1 METRRLATFVR
12 IVDVGSLTRAADV
25 LHIAQP
31 ALSQQINALEAELGQ
46 RLLTRSKQGVEPTE
60 AGAALYRHA
69 QVILKQLDDAV
80 AEVGLLGREVA
91 GQVYVG
97 LAPYSTANLIA
108 LPLVRAVRERYPHVM
123 LRVSDNF
130 GLVLSE
136 AMMTGRLHL
145 AILYDS
151 GPIKG
156 LAFERLISEELVLV
170 SCPDK
175 PPVADEV
182 AVETLAEVP
191 LLLPSPLHTIRK
203 VVDRACETAGVQPL
217 LVGEL
222 ESVGLMGQ
230 AVAAGLGAT
239 LLPRSIAD
247 KLAADSGLTTTRL
260 TPGLDVHLSIGTPSS
275 LPLSRAAE
283 CVRDLMRHVVA
294 ATLLGRA

>member
-91 GQVYVG
+91 GQVFLG

-108 LPLVRAVRERYPHVM
+108 LPLLAAVRERYPHIV
-123 LRVSDNF
+123 LRVTDNF

-136 AMMTGRLHL
+136 AMMSGRVHL
-145 AILYDS
+145 AILYDA

-156 LAFERLISEELVLV
+156 LVFERLITEELVLV
-170 SCPDK
+170 CGPSTA
-175 PPVADEV
+175 VGDEV
-182 AVETLAEVP
+182 SVEVLAELP
-191 LLLPSPLHTIRK
+191 LMLPSPLHTIRK
-203 VVDRACETAGVQPL
+203 AVNLACDVAGIQPL
-217 LVGEL
+217 VVAEV
-222 ESVGLMGQ
+222 ESVGLMGR
-230 AVAAGLGAT
+230 AVSAGLAAT
-239 LLPRSIAD
+239 VLPGSVAERLISGSDLRMVRIAP
-247 KLAADSGLTTTRL
+247 AIE
-260 TPGLDVHLSIGTPSS
+260 VHLSLGTPSS

-283 CVRDLMRHVVA
+283 CVRDLLRHVVA
-294 ATLLGRA
+294 ASLLAPQ

>member
-46 RLLTRSKQGVEPTE
+46 RLLIRSKQGVEPTE

-91 GQVYVG
+91 GQVSVG

-108 LPLVRAVRERYPHVM
+108 LPLVEAVRARYPHIL
-123 LRVSDNF
+123 LRVTDNF
-130 GLVLSE
+130 GVVLSE

-151 GPIKG
+151 GPVKG
-156 LAFERLISEELVLV
+156 LVFERLITEELVLV
-170 SCPDK
+170 CTPGAVPGD
-175 PPVADEV
+175 DEV
-182 AVETLAEVP
+182 PVEALAEVP
-191 LLLPSPLHTIRK
+191 LMLPSPIHTLRK
-203 VVDRACETAGVQPL
+203 AVSAAFESAGIQPL
-217 LVGEL
+217 VMAEL
-222 ESVGLMGQ
+222 ESVGLMGR

-239 LLPRSIAD
+239 VLPRSVAE
-247 KLAADSGLTTTRL
+247 RL
-260 TPGLDVHLSIGTPSS
+260 IEDAPLRMVRITPGIEVHLSLGTPSS

-283 CVRDLMRHVVA
+283 GVRDLLRHVVA
-294 ATLLGRA
+294 STLLARR

>member
-46 RLLTRSKQGVEPTE
+46 RLLIRSKQGVEPTE

-91 GQVYVG
+91 GQVSVG

-108 LPLVRAVRERYPHVM
+108 LPLVEAVRARYPHIL
-123 LRVSDNF
+123 LRVTDNF
-130 GLVLSE
+130 GVVLSE

-151 GPIKG
+151 GPVKG
-156 LAFERLISEELVLV
+156 LVFERLITEELVLV
-170 SCPDK
+170 SAPENA
-175 PPVADEV
+175 PEEDEV
-182 AVETLAEVP
+182 PVEVLAEVP
-191 LLLPSPLHTIRK
+191 LMLPSPIHTLRK
-203 VVDRACETAGVQPL
+203 AVTVACDAAGIQPL
-217 LVGEL
+217 VMAEL
-222 ESVGLMGQ
+222 ESVGLMGR
-230 AVAAGLGAT
+230 AVMAGLGAT
-239 LLPRSIAD
+239 VLPRSVAE
-247 KLAADSGLTTTRL
+247 RL
-260 TPGLDVHLSIGTPSS
+260 MEGSELRMARITPGIEVHLSLGTPSS

-283 CVRDLMRHVVA
+283 CVRDLLRYVVTS
-294 ATLLGRA
+294 TLLARR